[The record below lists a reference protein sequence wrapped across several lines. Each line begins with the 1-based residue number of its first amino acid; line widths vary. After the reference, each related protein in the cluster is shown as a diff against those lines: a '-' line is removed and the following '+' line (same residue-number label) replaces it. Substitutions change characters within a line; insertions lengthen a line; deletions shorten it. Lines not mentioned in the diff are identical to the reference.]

1 MGTESYERGST
12 EESKFM
18 TNVQMRRDFIE
29 NVVIATSL
37 LFLVN
42 VLISYYILNHYLS
55 KLAETTF
62 KPFAL
67 LYAWNVFFTVGI
79 VCIFNKYKY

>member
-1 MGTESYERGST
+1 MGTESYEHGST

-18 TNVQMRRDFIE
+18 TNVQTRRDFIE

-37 LFLVN
+37 LFLIN
-42 VLISYYILNHYLS
+42 VLVSYCLLNHYLS

-67 LYAWNVFFTVGI
+67 LYAWNVCFTGSV

>member
-1 MGTESYERGST
+1 MTIESYEQSSA
-12 EESKFM
+12 EESKF
-18 TNVQMRRDFIE
+18 TANVQIRRDFIE
-29 NVVIATSL
+29 NVIIMTSL
-37 LFLVN
+37 AFLIN
-42 VLISYYILNHYLS
+42 VLVSYCVLNYYLG

-67 LYAWNVFFTVGI
+67 LYAWNVIFTAGV